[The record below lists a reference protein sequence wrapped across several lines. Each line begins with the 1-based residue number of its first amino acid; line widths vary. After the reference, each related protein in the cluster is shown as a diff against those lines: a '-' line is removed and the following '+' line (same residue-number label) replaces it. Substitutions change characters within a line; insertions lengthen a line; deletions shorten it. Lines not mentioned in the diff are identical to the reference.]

1 MRLYTCTFFVLLC
14 VIYRLTGHA
23 GDQLQRA
30 ENSER
35 PEGRKHAGEN
45 NGGGPNTCRSFRFPT
60 MTTDYI
66 EVAELPEGGKIYAA
80 PLSAIL
86 RHHIREEPERIV

>member
-1 MRLYTCTFFVLLC
+1 MPVRTMVEEPTYVEFF
-14 VIYRLTGHA
+14 IFHQA
-23 GDQLQRA
+23 
-30 ENSER
+30 
-35 PEGRKHAGEN
+35 
-45 NGGGPNTCRSFRFPT
+45 
-60 MTTDYI
+60 DYV

>member
-35 PEGRKHAGEN
+35 PEGRKQAGEN
-45 NGGGPNTCRSFRFPT
+45 NGGGADTCRSFPT